1 MKRLLLSI
9 VCLLATIIGLQ
20 AQNANRSGVFVE
32 LQGGAAF
39 GTVMDKEIRTG
50 DSWYD
55 YDYIRQWY
63 IKGGFVGSFNVG
75 YRYATSNQFA
85 IEMKAGAWGNF
96 QNIDNT
102 FTLDMLPGIRWTTKE
117 ISGNVSMFLSLN
129 AGCGLNFINGDVTTL
144 IPVEVGVGVNLTN
157 QLYAGVFLSE
167 RIATGAGIGYTTT
180 YYPQTHTTAGIKIGY
195 RF

>member
-1 MKRLLLSI
+1 MKRLFLSI
-9 VCLLATIIGLQ
+9 VCVIVTIVGLH
-20 AQNANRSGVFVE
+20 AQNANRSGVFIE

-39 GTVMDKEIRTG
+39 GTVMDKEVAISTG
-50 DSWYD
+50 GYQ

-63 IKGGFVGSFNVG
+63 LKGGFVGSFDVG

-85 IEMKAGAWGNF
+85 IEMKAGAWANF
-96 QNIDNT
+96 QDIGKT
-102 FTLDMLPGIRWTTKE
+102 ISLDMLPGIRWTSKE
-117 ISGNVSMFLSLN
+117 ISGNISMFLSLN
-129 AGCGLNFINGDVTTL
+129 AGCGLNFLEGEVAPL

-167 RIATGAGIGYTTT
+167 RIATGDGKGWPDY
-180 YYPQTHTTAGIKIGY
+180 YYPQTHTTAGLKIGY